1 MSNFDDDENILKL
14 NNPELDRKM
23 GGLPL
28 PSLTLVEGANDS
40 GKTIII
46 QQFTYGA
53 LTANKK
59 VLYITTEDTAKGL
72 LNNMERLNW
81 KITDH
86 YLTGKFRI
94 TTMNTMNMNWTEE
107 VSKYYLI
114 ALTNFIKQK
123 GRNYDIIIIDSLTH
137 LLTHASGT
145 DVMEFFSTCRYIVD
159 QMGQTFIMTMHPYA
173 INQELLV
180 RLRSFCDGHLIL
192 EIKTFRDRTALT
204 INVAKLKGATR
215 NVSETIS
222 FEVSPAYGIKILPFS
237 STKG

>member
-1 MSNFDDDENILKL
+1 MSAFGEDDNILKL

-46 QQFTYGA
+46 QQIAYGA
-53 LTANKK
+53 LVAKKK

-72 LNNMERLNW
+72 VNNMERLNW
-81 KITDH
+81 NIIDH
-86 YLTGKFRI
+86 YLTGRFKV

-114 ALTNFIKQK
+114 ALTNFIKQR
-123 GRNYDIIIIDSLTH
+123 GSNYDIVIIDSLTH
-137 LLTHASGT
+137 LLTHASDN

-159 QMGQTFIMTMHPYA
+159 QMGQTFVMSMHPYA

-180 RLRSFCDGHLIL
+180 RLRTFCDGHLIL
-192 EIKTFRDRTALT
+192 EIKSFRDRTALT

>member
-1 MSNFDDDENILKL
+1 MSNFGEDENILKL

-46 QQFTYGA
+46 QQITYGA
-53 LTANKK
+53 LVANKK

-72 LNNMERLNW
+72 VNNMERLNW
-81 KITDH
+81 NIIDH
-86 YLTGKFRI
+86 YLTGRFKV

-114 ALTNFIKQK
+114 ALTNFIKQR

-137 LLTHASGT
+137 LLTHASDN

-159 QMGQTFIMTMHPYA
+159 QMERTFIMSMHPYA

-180 RLRSFCDGHLIL
+180 RLRTFCDGHLIL
-192 EIKTFRDRTALT
+192 EIKSFRDRTALT

-215 NVSETIS
+215 SVSETIS

>member
-1 MSNFDDDENILKL
+1 MSNFGEDENILKL

-46 QQFTYGA
+46 QQITYGA
-53 LTANKK
+53 LVANKK

-72 LNNMERLNW
+72 VNNMERLNW
-81 KITDH
+81 NIIDH
-86 YLTGKFRI
+86 YLTGRFKI

-114 ALTNFIKQK
+114 ALTNFIKQR

-137 LLTHASGT
+137 LLTHASDN

-159 QMGQTFIMTMHPYA
+159 QMERTFIMSMHPYA

-180 RLRSFCDGHLIL
+180 RLRTFCDGHLIL
-192 EIKTFRDRTALT
+192 EIKSFRDRTALT

-215 NVSETIS
+215 SVSETIS

>member
-1 MSNFDDDENILKL
+1 MSNFGEDDNILKL

-46 QQFTYGA
+46 QQIAYGA
-53 LTANKK
+53 LVAKKK

-72 LNNMERLNW
+72 VNNMERLNW
-81 KITDH
+81 NIIDH
-86 YLTGKFRI
+86 YLTGRFKV

-114 ALTNFIKQK
+114 ALTNFIKQR
-123 GRNYDIIIIDSLTH
+123 GSNYDIVIIDSLTH
-137 LLTHASGT
+137 LLTHASDN

-159 QMGQTFIMTMHPYA
+159 QMGQTFVMSMHPYA

-180 RLRSFCDGHLIL
+180 RLRTFCDGHLIL
-192 EIKTFRDRTALT
+192 EIKSFRDRTALT

>member
-1 MSNFDDDENILKL
+1 MSLFDEDQDILKL

-40 GKTIII
+40 GKTIIL
-46 QQFTYGA
+46 QQFTFGA
-53 LTANKK
+53 LTADKK

-72 LNNMERLNW
+72 INNMERLNW
-81 KITDH
+81 NITDF
-86 YLTGKFRI
+86 YLTGRFRI

-123 GRNYDIIIIDSLTH
+123 GKNYDIIIIDSLTH
-137 LLTHASGT
+137 LLTHAIDT
-145 DVMEFFSTCRYIVD
+145 DVMEFFSMCRYVVD
-159 QMGQTFIMTMHPYA
+159 QMGLSFIMSMHPYA
-173 INQELLV
+173 INKELLV

-192 EIKTFRDRTALT
+192 EIKTFRDQTALT
-204 INVAKLKGATR
+204 INIAKLKGATR
-215 NVSETIS
+215 TVNEAIS

-237 STKG
+237 STRA

>member
-1 MSNFDDDENILKL
+1 MSLFEEENVLKL

-40 GKTIII
+40 GKTIIL
-46 QQFTYGA
+46 QQLTYGA

-81 KITDH
+81 NITDH
-86 YLTGKFRI
+86 YLTGKFKI
-94 TTMNTMNMNWTEE
+94 TAMNTMNMNWTEE

-123 GRNYDIIIIDSLTH
+123 GQHFDIIIIDSLTH
-137 LLTHASGT
+137 LLTHASDT

-159 QMGQTFIMTMHPYA
+159 QMGQTFVMSMHPYA

>member
-1 MSNFDDDENILKL
+1 
-14 NNPELDRKM
+14 
-23 GGLPL
+23 
-28 PSLTLVEGANDS
+28 
-40 GKTIII
+40 
-46 QQFTYGA
+46 
-53 LTANKK
+53 
-59 VLYITTEDTAKGL
+59 
-72 LNNMERLNW
+72 MERLNW
-81 KITDH
+81 NIIDH
-86 YLTGKFRI
+86 YLTGRFKV

-114 ALTNFIKQK
+114 ALTNFIKQR

-137 LLTHASGT
+137 LLTHASDN

-159 QMGQTFIMTMHPYA
+159 QMERTFIMSMHPYA

-180 RLRSFCDGHLIL
+180 RLRTFCDGHLIL
-192 EIKTFRDRTALT
+192 EIKSFRDRTALT

-215 NVSETIS
+215 SVSETIS

>member
-1 MSNFDDDENILKL
+1 MSAFGDDETILKL

-46 QQFTYGA
+46 QQIAYGA
-53 LTANKK
+53 LVAKKK

-72 LNNMERLNW
+72 VNNMERLNW
-81 KITDH
+81 NIIDH
-86 YLTGKFRI
+86 YLTGRFKV

-114 ALTNFIKQK
+114 ALTNFIKQRGSK
-123 GRNYDIIIIDSLTH
+123 YDIVIIDSLTH
-137 LLTHASGT
+137 LLTHASDN

-159 QMGQTFIMTMHPYA
+159 QMGQTFVMSMHPYA

-180 RLRSFCDGHLIL
+180 RLRTFCDGHLIL
-192 EIKTFRDRTALT
+192 EIKSFRDRTALT

>member
-1 MSNFDDDENILKL
+1 MSNFGEDDNILKL

-46 QQFTYGA
+46 QQITYGA
-53 LTANKK
+53 LVANKK

-72 LNNMERLNW
+72 VNNMERLNW
-81 KITDH
+81 NIIDH
-86 YLTGKFRI
+86 YLTGKFKV

-114 ALTNFIKQK
+114 ALTNFIKQRGK
-123 GRNYDIIIIDSLTH
+123 NYDIVIIDSLTH
-137 LLTHASGT
+137 LLTHASDN

-159 QMGQTFIMTMHPYA
+159 QMERTFVMSMHPYA

-180 RLRSFCDGHLIL
+180 RLRTFCDGHLIL
-192 EIKTFRDRTALT
+192 EIKSFRDRTALT

>member
-1 MSNFDDDENILKL
+1 MSAFGEDDNILKL

-46 QQFTYGA
+46 QQIAYGA
-53 LTANKK
+53 LVAKKK

-72 LNNMERLNW
+72 VNNMERLNW
-81 KITDH
+81 NIIDH
-86 YLTGKFRI
+86 YLTGRFKV

-107 VSKYYLI
+107 VSKYHLI
-114 ALTNFIKQK
+114 ALTNFIKQR
-123 GRNYDIIIIDSLTH
+123 GSNYDIVIIDSLTH
-137 LLTHASGT
+137 LLTHASDN

-159 QMGQTFIMTMHPYA
+159 QMGQTFVMSMHPYA

-180 RLRSFCDGHLIL
+180 RLRTFCDGHLIL
-192 EIKTFRDRTALT
+192 EIKSFRDRTALT

>member
-1 MSNFDDDENILKL
+1 MSLFDEDQDILKL

-40 GKTIII
+40 GKTIIL
-46 QQFTYGA
+46 QQFTFGA
-53 LTANKK
+53 LTADKK

-72 LNNMERLNW
+72 INNMERLNW
-81 KITDH
+81 NITDF
-86 YLTGKFRI
+86 YLTGRFRV

-123 GRNYDIIIIDSLTH
+123 GKNYDIIIIDSLTH
-137 LLTHASGT
+137 LLTHAIDT
-145 DVMEFFSTCRYIVD
+145 DVMEFFSMCRYVVD
-159 QMGQTFIMTMHPYA
+159 QMGLSFIMSMHPYA
-173 INQELLV
+173 INKELLV

-192 EIKTFRDRTALT
+192 EIKTFRDQTALT
-204 INVAKLKGATR
+204 INIAKLKGATR
-215 NVSETIS
+215 TVNETIS

-237 STKG
+237 STRA

>member
-1 MSNFDDDENILKL
+1 MSNFGDEENILKL

-46 QQFTYGA
+46 QQITYGA
-53 LTANKK
+53 LVANKK

-72 LNNMERLNW
+72 VNNMERLNW
-81 KITDH
+81 NIIDH
-86 YLTGKFRI
+86 YLTGRFKV

-114 ALTNFIKQK
+114 ALTNFIKQRGK
-123 GRNYDIIIIDSLTH
+123 NYDIIIIDSLTH
-137 LLTHASGT
+137 LLTHASDN

-159 QMGQTFIMTMHPYA
+159 QMERTFVMSMHPYA

-180 RLRSFCDGHLIL
+180 RLRTFCDGHLIL
-192 EIKTFRDRTALT
+192 EIKSFRDRTALT

-215 NVSETIS
+215 SVSETIS

>member
-1 MSNFDDDENILKL
+1 MSAFEEANILKL

-53 LTANKK
+53 LTAGKK

-94 TTMNTMNMNWTEE
+94 TTLNTMNMNWTEE

-123 GRNYDIIIIDSLTH
+123 GRSYDIVVIDSLTH

-145 DVMEFFSTCRYIVD
+145 DVM
-159 QMGQTFIMTMHPYA
+159 
-173 INQELLV
+173 
-180 RLRSFCDGHLIL
+180 
-192 EIKTFRDRTALT
+192 
-204 INVAKLKGATR
+204 
-215 NVSETIS
+215 
-222 FEVSPAYGIKILPFS
+222 
-237 STKG
+237 